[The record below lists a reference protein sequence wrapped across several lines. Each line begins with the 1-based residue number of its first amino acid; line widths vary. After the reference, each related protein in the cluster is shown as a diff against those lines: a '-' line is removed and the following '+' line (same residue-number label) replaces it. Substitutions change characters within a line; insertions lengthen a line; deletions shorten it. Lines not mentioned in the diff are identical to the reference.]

1 MPGLT
6 NRLFGPLV
14 DEVWLNAPESAEA
27 LGKKAVLTGTPV
39 RASMLRPL
47 AAAEARLALGL
58 DPRKTTVVVMGG
70 SQGARSLNEAVATLV
85 TGRELPADWQILHV
99 SGARDHDWIAE
110 RERGALSA
118 GAVHLVEYLEDP
130 RTAYAA
136 ADLVVTRS
144 GASTLGELAAT
155 RTPALLVPFPFATA
169 DHQARNAAAFA
180 RGGAASVVADR
191 ELDADRLFRELEAL
205 LQPERLGAMRD
216 AARCGGYGP
225 AGRGAR
231 TGEALA
237 ACEKPTS
244 VKLSGAVHFVGIGG
258 IGMSALARILLQRGF
273 RVSGSSDRRTPLTQ
287 QLADEGARIAIGH
300 AAGNLGD
307 AKTVVVS
314 SAIDPENPEL
324 VAARNGALEIV
335 HRGAMLAHLMHRRR
349 GLAIAGTHGK
359 TTTTAM
365 TACVLEAA
373 GLDPAVVVGGERGDT
388 GSNARDGKGAWFVT
402 ESDESDGSFLELR
415 PEIAVVTNVENDH
428 VATDGEL
435 PAWSRLSRS
444 F

>member
-1 MPGLT
+1 MTGGGTGGHVYPALAIAEALAEDPAFAPLDVLFVGTRDGLEASIVPKAGLSAAFVDAAPLLRKISPALARTLVANVAGFFQALAVLRRFRPDVAVATGGYVALPVVAALRCLRLLRQSRAKVALLEANAVPGLT
-6 NRLFGPLV
+6 NRLLGPLV

-155 RTPALLVPFPFATA
+155 HTPALLVPFPFATA

-216 AARCGGYGP
+216 AAR
-225 AGRGAR
+225 
-231 TGEALA
+231 
-237 ACEKPTS
+237 S
-244 VKLSGAVHFVGIGG
+244 
-258 IGMSALARILLQRGF
+258 
-273 RVSGSSDRRTPLTQ
+273 
-287 QLADEGARIAIGH
+287 
-300 AAGNLGD
+300 
-307 AKTVVVS
+307 
-314 SAIDPENPEL
+314 
-324 VAARNGALEIV
+324 
-335 HRGAMLAHLMHRRR
+335 
-349 GLAIAGTHGK
+349 
-359 TTTTAM
+359 
-365 TACVLEAA
+365 
-373 GLDPAVVVGGERGDT
+373 GDT
-388 GSNARDGKGAWFVT
+388 DPRA
-402 ESDESDGSFLELR
+402 
-415 PEIAVVTNVENDH
+415 AVRERVKRW
-428 VATDGEL
+428 L
-435 PAWSRLSRS
+435 PAKNQRP
-444 F
+444 